1 MIHLLFHNCRS
12 PRVLSDLSFFQCATL
27 FPKSR
32 LIPVSYRRVSKPDRR
47 STSRIWRIRP
57 RASSLHRKREKKEF
71 QVHLV
76 CLRTFL
82 RRQCVPRETVRTHL
96 PLPLSFR
103 RLSDAVWTSLPPCE
117 ANIHPIRTTTTEMV
131 PLLLLEPLPSYLP
144 GSRSTV
150 REATVGG
157 GGGGS

>member
-1 MIHLLFHNCRS
+1 MRTYVQVPYYCIVLLKLKMIHLLFHKCRS

-32 LIPVSYRRVSKPDRR
+32 RTPVSYRCVSKPDRR

-76 CLRTFL
+76 CLRVFL
-82 RRQCVPRETVRTHL
+82 RRQCVPREPVRTHL

-103 RLSDAVWTSLPPCE
+103 LLSDALWSSPPPCE
-117 ANIHPIRTTTTEMV
+117 ADIHPTHNNNRNGAIP
-131 PLLLLEPLPSYLP
+131 PLGAPP
-144 GSRSTV
+144 
-150 REATVGG
+150 
-157 GGGGS
+157 